1 MLLLHV
7 MITFRHDQGRRA
19 AQTTT
24 ALIALAFAACTTR
37 TIQLPDAQGT
47 VALTETVRIFGEVT
61 RRCADVDGWSAEMTI
76 AGAIDGRHVRARL
89 LAAFS
94 PPIVRLES
102 LTRSGDPSF
111 IFLSRGDR
119 AVVRV
124 AGSQTLQAADQ
135 HDVMQALIGVP
146 MAADFFGRTL
156 AACEF
161 PAGFRT
167 MRMIGSQWARYPL
180 AGGSVYLHRANAA
193 DSWRLVTIFY
203 PGETLHWSWR
213 IDYHDARDGFPLR
226 AHLVTADRR
235 VDLQFRL
242 AQVDTM
248 FFHGS
253 DDARFQVDTPSTTQ
267 PLQPKQ
273 LQQVIYG
280 RRE

>member
-7 MITFRHDQGRRA
+7 MMTFRHDQGRYA
-19 AQTTT
+19 AQITA
-24 ALIALAFAACTTR
+24 ALIALALSACTAR

-47 VALTETVRIFGEVT
+47 LALTETVRIFDEVM
-61 RRCADVDGWSAEMTI
+61 RRCVDVNGWSAEMTI
-76 AGAIDGRHVRARL
+76 NGRMDRRRVRKQFL
-89 LAAFS
+89 VAFS

-102 LTRSGDPSF
+102 FTRSGDPPF
-111 IFLSRGDR
+111 MFLSRGDR

-124 AGSQTLQAADQ
+124 AGSQTVQAADQ

-146 MAADFFGRTL
+146 MAADFFWRTL

-161 PAGFRT
+161 PPGSRSVRT
-167 MRMIGSQWARYPL
+167 IGSQWARFPL

-193 DSWRLVTIFY
+193 DSWRLITIFY
-203 PGETLHWSWR
+203 PGQTLHWSWR

-226 AHLVTADRR
+226 AHLVTADGR

-248 FFHGS
+248 FVHGS
-253 DDARFQVDTPSTTQ
+253 DDARFQVDMPSNTQ
-267 PLQPKQ
+267 PLQTKQ

-280 RRE
+280 WRE